1 MRGLVRARDVNVCT
15 FMPVEFP
22 STPSQRE
29 AMPPWL
35 VAELR
40 SDHAGETGAVYIY
53 RGILTT
59 SRHAEVIRFA
69 KSHLKTEERHL
80 ALITRELAKDQGSTL
95 LPLWKLAGFL
105 TGAIPAV
112 CSKNAVYATIE
123 AVETFVDGHYKQ
135 QIDKL
140 GEMQAFLHLRT
151 LLEQCRE
158 DEIAHRDEARRAVRN
173 RSLMLRFWCW
183 LIQVGSR
190 AAVNLA
196 KWV

>member
-1 MRGLVRARDVNVCT
+1 
-15 FMPVEFP
+15 
-22 STPSQRE
+22 
-29 AMPPWL
+29 MPPWL

-190 AAVNLA
+190 GAVNLA